1 MKLPE
6 NRDVKDG
13 EDRAARLAFLGV
25 DRQVSA
31 TVASF
36 LPTMTPKMAGFLDGF
51 YDHVRNYPSMAGMF
65 NGDAGMA
72 RAGSLQK
79 KHWERLFS
87 GQFDDEYFSS
97 VRRIGGVH
105 SRVGLEPR
113 WYIGGYAYTTV
124 RLFDLAVDSTIRGWG
139 TAASKREL
147 SALLSGLTKAIL
159 LDIDLAISIY
169 LEENDK
175 KHRRE
180 LDALA
185 EHFNQSI
192 RSVVDGVAGAS
203 TELHASAQS
212 MASVAE
218 ETGRQAIAVAAASEQ
233 STLNLQTVASSA
245 EQLSASI
252 NEIGRQVA
260 QSNQYTALAVE
271 EAKATDETVRELA
284 SAAEKIGAVVTLIS
298 EIASQTNLLALN
310 ATIEAARAGEAGK
323 GFAVVASEVKNLA
336 NQTARAT
343 DDIRQQIAQMQEIA
357 AQAVA
362 AIKRID
368 GTIEQM
374 SETATAIASAVE
386 QQNAATM
393 EIARNVQQAA
403 AGANEVSANIHGV
416 TEAASESG
424 HVATQV
430 LGASDELGRQ
440 ATVLQSE
447 VDGFLSRLRAG

>member
-1 MKLPE
+1 MKASEP
-6 NRDVKDG
+6 RDAKDRD
-13 EDRAARLAFLGV
+13 DRAGRLDFLGV
-25 DRQVSA
+25 TQEVSA
-31 TVASF
+31 TVAKF
-36 LPTMTPKMAGFLDGF
+36 LPAMSVKMPGILGGF
-51 YDHVRNYPSMAGMF
+51 YDHVRKYPSMAGMF

-72 RAGSLQK
+72 RAGSLQQ
-79 KHWERLFS
+79 KHWERLFT
-87 GQFDDEYFSS
+87 GKFDDDYFSS
-97 VRRIGGVH
+97 VRRIGAVH
-105 SRVGLEPR
+105 SRIGLEPR
-113 WYIGGYAYTTV
+113 WYIGGYAYTTA
-124 RLFDLAVDSTIRGWG
+124 RLFDVAVDSTIRGWG
-139 TAASKREL
+139 TGSSKREL
-147 SALLSGLTKAIL
+147 SALLSALTKAIL

-169 LEENDK
+169 LEENDE

-203 TELHASAQS
+203 TELQASAQS

-218 ETGRQAIAVAAASEQ
+218 ETGRQAVAVAAASEQ
-233 STLNLQTVASSA
+233 ATVNLQTVASSA
-245 EQLSASI
+245 EELSASI

-260 QSNQYTALAVE
+260 QSNEYTALAVD
-271 EAKATDETVRELA
+271 EAKATDATVRELA
-284 SAAEKIGAVVTLIS
+284 AAAEKIGAVVTLIS

-336 NQTARAT
+336 NQTAKAT
-343 DDIRQQIAQMQEIA
+343 DDIRQQIAQMQDIA

-374 SETATAIASAVE
+374 SSTATAIASAVE

-440 ATVLQSE
+440 ATVLQAE
-447 VDGFLSRLRAG
+447 VDGFLGRLRAG